1 MEDKLK
7 LLTENNKEV
16 WNLLKSKYKL
26 FHLSNVFFRDLHYG
40 VMTYLQ
46 LKGVTYG
53 YAEAEQLTRLW
64 IESLEKAGLLRKI
77 EGDAYMLNNPEFKK
91 PAVKPAVATK
101 PAPAAKPSAA
111 SKLAPAAASATA
123 ASPAPKPAAPSG
135 STAPAPSAN
144 PAAASESGVGQ
155 QSSTP

>member
-1 MEDKLK
+1 MEEKLK

-46 LKGVTYG
+46 LKGVKYG

-91 PAVKPAVATK
+91 PPVK
-101 PAPAAKPSAA
+101 PAPAAKPAAA
-111 SKLAPAAASATA
+111 SKPASAVAATPA
-123 ASPAPKPAAPSG
+123 ASPAPRPAVPSG
-135 STAPAPSAN
+135 LSAPAPSTN
-144 PAAASESGVGQ
+144 PAAASESNAGES
-155 QSSTP
+155 SSTRSM